1 MRSGSWCSQNL
12 TNRFARTALTTSS
25 FPALFLRVAWK
36 RRFEARARSV
46 GNPVRDLG
54 PILKI
59 AFKSGSSSL
68 HPFRPLLPNISL
80 FYFIDFS
87 RLRCSETVKASQYT
101 ERRVSSETRPLLAK
115 SRAWACRWVEHRWL
129 ISQWKLSKPNWHGLS
144 GQTRFNPFIPSF
156 KQYILPNFLTEMC
169 ERESEN
175 IGVITWSGEVLKA
188 KFFMQRL

>member
-1 MRSGSWCSQNL
+1 MDLNG
-12 TNRFARTALTTSS
+12 FATHKSS
-25 FPALFLRVAWK
+25 HPCYVAFLGFWRCVQIRDAHKTWQTDLHELHSLNVKLPALFLRVAWK

-68 HPFRPLLPNISL
+68 HPFRPLLPNVSL

-101 ERRVSSETRPLLAK
+101 ERRVGSETRPLLANI
-115 SRAWACRWVEHRWL
+115 A
-129 ISQWKLSKPNWHGLS
+129 GLS
-144 GQTRFNPFIPSF
+144 MPLGGAPLTHFSVKTEQTN
-156 KQYILPNFLTEMC
+156 M
-169 ERESEN
+169 
-175 IGVITWSGEVLKA
+175 TWSLEPNS
-188 KFFMQRL
+188 F